1 MNEKKFTR
9 NCNKMKLSR
18 DNLSKNCRKIFDNGK
33 LTNQIRSLRT
43 FQKIEKMN
51 RYDIRRDR

>member
-43 FQKIEKMN
+43 F
-51 RYDIRRDR
+51 